1 MRLLFKIFII
11 IFMVLF
17 LSLKGGVFAQE
28 QQPETVTKEAS
39 LSQNAADQQGKST
52 QVVSQAQ
59 QTGKEAKPAANTLAP
74 VIQIKPLEG
83 TEKLYAFELRDVE
96 IGDLFRALAQDYK
109 LNLLVEEGIQ
119 GKITASLS
127 NVSLEEALE
136 TIAESQNLILE
147 KKGNIIKVIS
157 NLITKTFILKYVED
171 KKLLESSAAST
182 PQTPG
187 APSSRSDSVST
198 IYDLLSKKGKIFL
211 SNQPNSIMVVDYP
224 ANINK
229 IEEFLKV
236 TDQRMAIRVFKLKY
250 LKAIDALGGT
260 QTTVTTTQTSTAG
273 GTTTQTTS
281 TSAVPK

>member
-1 MRLLFKIFII
+1 MKQVFLI

-17 LSLKGGVFAQE
+17 LSIKGLVLAQE
-28 QQPETVTKEAS
+28 PLPAAVTKLDSQPQQAFDQKDAPRQDVAQVEQASQETEA
-39 LSQNAADQQGKST
+39 
-52 QVVSQAQ
+52 
-59 QTGKEAKPAANTLAP
+59 AANTLAP
-74 VIQIKPLEG
+74 VIQIKPLQG
-83 TEKLYAFELRDVE
+83 SGKLYAFELRDVE

-119 GKITASLS
+119 GKVTASLS

-147 KKGNIIKVIS
+147 KKGNIIKVIP
-157 NLITKTFILKYVED
+157 NLITKTFILKYVEA

-182 PQTPG
+182 PQIQG
-187 APSSRSDSVST
+187 AASSKPNSIGT
-198 IYDLLSKKGKIFL
+198 IYDFLSKKGKIFL
-211 SNQPNSIMVVDYP
+211 NNQPNSITVVDYP

-236 TDQRMAIRVFKLKY
+236 TDQRMAIRIFKLKY